1 MANTAGPKGYTRK
14 YQQPRQ
20 AENSDATS
28 KALKLIGA
36 GALGMLATGSAGIL
50 AQGVADRMYPMTS
63 QKYQERSA
71 KIKKSDKPDI
81 VVK

>member
-20 AENSDATS
+20 AENSDDTS

-36 GALGMLATGSAGIL
+36 GALGSFLGRPREGI
-50 AQGVADRMYPMTS
+50 
-63 QKYQERSA
+63 
-71 KIKKSDKPDI
+71 I
-81 VVK
+81 